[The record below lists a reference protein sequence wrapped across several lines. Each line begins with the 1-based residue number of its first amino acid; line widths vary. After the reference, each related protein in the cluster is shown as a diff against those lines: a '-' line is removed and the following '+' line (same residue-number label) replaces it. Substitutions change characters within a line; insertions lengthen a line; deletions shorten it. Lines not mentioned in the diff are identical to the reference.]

1 MRFKKMMIEYVSP
14 FELFISKDQ
23 MKEKLIP
30 LRDNL
35 QKWCHGVVVIT
46 TAQIHSSK
54 PELRF
59 CKGSKP
65 ACSVSEIWDG
75 EDL

>member
-1 MRFKKMMIEYVSP
+1 MMIEYVSP
-14 FELFISKDQ
+14 FELFIGKDQ

-35 QKWCHGVVVIT
+35 QKWRHDVVVMT
-46 TAQIHSSK
+46 TAHFHSSK

-65 ACSVSEIWDG
+65 ACGVSEIRDG